1 MLSRTRQGVPRGERG
16 ACIFFWCPPPPRGAV
31 KGEALPGEVID
42 VPQEAGFEE
51 EVPEVGASAPR
62 PGSDFRGLFLGWL
75 AGWLVNRTILK
86 N

>member
-1 MLSRTRQGVPRGERG
+1 MVPAAPERG
-16 ACIFFWCPPPPRGAV
+16 RE
-31 KGEALPGEVID
+31 GEALPGEVID